1 MQSMEV
7 IVEWHD
13 QHYFIEKKHSK
24 RYYSTSQAYKFW
36 LCSLQ
41 FLRNKELIKL
51 RMKDEFLIG

>member
-13 QHYFIEKKHSK
+13 QQYFIEKKHSK

-51 RMKDEFLIG
+51 RMKD